1 MHLYG
6 DNVNAQAKKTL
17 PEERIISNG
26 S

>member
-6 DNVNAQAKKTL
+6 NNVNAQAKKTL